1 MGGSKIPLIF
11 YYYFILLMK
20 IKEPWIAEPMKQ
32 KSKGKIPVLIEDWK
46 VSRFVR
52 NYPILTVQPNG
63 WGYSNCILER
73 MFEYEEVFYKFTEDG
88 IRFSYYEKNGYKFLM
103 KYIKFPEHLIPDEGE
118 KNVLVLHKVSSLKY
132 QFVKE
137 NRKTNLKVQKV

>member
-32 KSKGKIPVLIEDWK
+32 KSKEKMPTLVEDWK

-52 NYPILTVQPNG
+52 NYPTFTVMSNS

-73 MFEYEEVFYKFTEDG
+73 LFYYEEVFYKFTDTG
-88 IRFSYYEKNGYKFLM
+88 IRFSYFEKNGYKLL
-103 KYIKFPEHLIPDEGE
+103 KKLIKFPEHLVPEEG
-118 KNVLVLHKVSSLKY
+118 KNVLVLNKVSLLKY
-132 QFVKE
+132 DFQEE
-137 NRKTNLKVQKV
+137 NRKTKLKIEKV